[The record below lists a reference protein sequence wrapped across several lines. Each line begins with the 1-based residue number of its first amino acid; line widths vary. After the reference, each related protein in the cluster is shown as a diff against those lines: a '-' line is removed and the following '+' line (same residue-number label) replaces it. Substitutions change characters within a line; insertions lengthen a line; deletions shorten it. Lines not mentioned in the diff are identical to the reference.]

1 MKWPWVSRKE
11 LEFAHKRID
20 EVLNDR
26 DLIIKDLQELEAQ
39 KESKPLSKDNHERLA
54 ELEVKMAKLW
64 GLLTEKDL
72 RGKEKLSR
80 QGRLFGGRLDKS

>member
-1 MKWPWVSRKE
+1 MFHATKRRIKE
-11 LEFAHKRID
+11 LEELRSSQD
-20 EVLNDR
+20 EQLY
-26 DLIIKDLQELEAQ
+26 DLRKEIEKISQE

-54 ELEVKMAKLW
+54 ELEVKVAKLW

-80 QGRLFGGRLDKS
+80 MGRMFGGKL